1 MELDTLID
9 QHFTGQLEQ
18 KLEKTQMKRVDSETT
33 AKLIEKDVKV
43 ESVLSEEDQT
53 KVKETFEKSIDNKSM
68 MVTVEAMSPDAA
80 PVSVTM
86 PEFMRRMKEMS
97 MNGGGMAMMGAM
109 PDNYNVTVNSNHK
122 ATSKIL
128 KARGENKEKLA
139 KQAYDLAMLSQ
150 GLLKGEDLSNF
161 INRSVDLLAD

>member
-1 MELDTLID
+1 MDTLID
-9 QHFTGQLEQ
+9 THFTGQLEQ
-18 KLEKTQMKRVDSETT
+18 KLKKTQLKRVDSETVD
-33 AKLIEKDVKV
+33 KLIPKDVKV
-43 ESVLSEEDQT
+43 ESVLSEDETT
-53 KVKETFEKSIDNKSM
+53 KVKETFEKAINSENM
-68 MVTVEAMSPDAA
+68 MVTVEAMSPEAA

-97 MNGGGMAMMGAM
+97 MGQGMQMMGAM
-109 PDNYNVTVNSNHK
+109 PDNYNVTINANHK
-122 ATSKIL
+122 ATTRIL

-161 INRSVDLLAD
+161 IDRSVDLLSE